1 VGRDLLVRIGQA
13 VKGLEALFAQDAI
26 LDRHDAGNK
35 DIVELKEIE
44 KQK

>member
-13 VKGLEALFAQDAI
+13 VKGLEALFAQNAV

-35 DIVELKEIE
+35 DIVELKE
-44 KQK
+44 KGKRK